1 MKKLIGSKVMS
12 LVDEL
17 HENGATCYVVGGF
30 VRDFLLKRD
39 AYDIDLEVHNIDVK
53 KLEKILVKHT
63 MFELQGN
70 FGIYIL
76 KDIKNVEI
84 SIPRKESS
92 IGIKHD
98 DFEIN
103 LDPFMGSK
111 QASKR
116 RDFTVNALMYNLKT
130 DVIID
135 EHNGLDDFKKKILRH
150 VSDKFIEDDLRVF
163 RAVRFASQ
171 LGFSID
177 KSTIKL
183 CKTMDVNNI
192 SNNRKADEFKK
203 FILGQY
209 VYETLDLFKEIL
221 GDKYGL
227 GDLHNV
233 EQNYIYHPE
242 GNAWIHTKEAV
253 RIGVLI
259 FSKYDIDTK
268 FIGLTSLL
276 FHDIGKICKIQNS
289 TMEHE
294 ILSITMFERFSEQL
308 INNKSHIKLIQNCIR
323 YHMEPRE
330 IKTMDSEFIYLLLI
344 TFDDNIELF
353 LNVCAADVCCRYN
366 VYEKYEVL
374 NSVED
379 NHKKITNRFLDIY
392 SFYKEIMLKYNGLY
406 FINLG
411 FSGSEIKNK
420 QKELA
425 IQLIDEFNREWSI
438 MN

>member
-1 MKKLIGSKVMS
+1 MS

-17 HENGATCYVVGGF
+17 HENGATCYVVGGY
-30 VRDFLLKRD
+30 VRDFLLKKD

-53 KLEKILVKHT
+53 QLEKILVKHS

-103 LDPFMGSK
+103 LDPFMGTK
-111 QASKR
+111 EASKR

-130 DVIID
+130 NQIID
-135 EHNGLDDFKKKILRH
+135 EHNGLDDLKNNILRH

-177 KSTIKL
+177 KNTIKL
-183 CKTMDVNNI
+183 CKTMDVNNV

-203 FILGQY
+203 FMLGKY

-227 GDLHNV
+227 GDLHKV
-233 EQNYIYHPE
+233 EQNYLYHPE
-242 GNAWIHTKEAV
+242 GNAWLHTKEAL

-259 FSKYDIDTK
+259 FSKFDIETK

-276 FHDIGKICKIQNS
+276 LHDIGKICKIKDSNI
-289 TMEHE
+289 EHE
-294 ILSITMFERFSEQL
+294 ILSLDMFDGFSEQL
-308 INNKSHIKLIQNCIR
+308 INNKKHIKLIQKCIK

-330 IKTMDSEFIYLLLI
+330 IKTMDGEFIFELLT
-344 TFDDNIELF
+344 TFDNNLELF
-353 LNVCAADVCCRYN
+353 LNVCAADICCRYD
-366 VYEKYEVL
+366 VYEKDEVL
-374 NSVED
+374 KSIEKYHQN
-379 NHKKITNRFLDIY
+379 ITKRFLDIY
-392 SFYKEIMLKYNGLY
+392 SFYKQIMLKYNGLY
-406 FINLG
+406 FMELG
-411 FSGSEIKNK
+411 FSGNEIKVQ
-420 QKELA
+420 QKELFV
-425 IQLIDEFNREWSI
+425 QLIDGFNKDWKI
-438 MN
+438 